1 MATKLLFR
9 DKRSRLLL
17 VDLKTDRKISL
28 LDYCSYVQWVPN
40 SDVIVA
46 QSSDQLCIWYQA
58 ENPEELVMIPIK
70 GEIETV
76 LRDESRTEVIV
87 EEASEK
93 VAYEL
98 DQTLIE
104 FASAI
109 DRLDFGRAIDFLE
122 KREEYDNTVLW
133 RQLAQVALSQQ
144 QL

>member
-17 VDLKTDRKISL
+17 ADIKSDRKISL

-46 QSSDQLCIWYQA
+46 QSIDQLCIWYQA
-58 ENPEELVMIPIK
+58 ENPDEMVMIPIK

-87 EEASEK
+87 EEANEK

-109 DRLDFGRAIDFLE
+109 DRFDFARAIDFLE
-122 KREEYDNTVLW
+122 KREDEEYDTTVLW
-133 RQLAQVALSQQ
+133 RQLAQVSYH
-144 QL
+144 

>member
-17 VDLKTDRKISL
+17 ADIKSDRKISL

-46 QSSDQLCIWYQA
+46 QSIDQLCIWYQA
-58 ENPEELVMIPIK
+58 ENPDEMVMIPIK

-87 EEASEK
+87 EVNTIIIIIVVVVIVLFIK
-93 VAYEL
+93 
-98 DQTLIE
+98 INNNW
-104 FASAI
+104 
-109 DRLDFGRAIDFLE
+109 
-122 KREEYDNTVLW
+122 REEE
-133 RQLAQVALSQQ
+133 
-144 QL
+144 